1 MGGGKGRGISEGKGG
16 AGEGT
21 CRQASPGRRW
31 EGERL
36 GNGDH
41 WQNNVFGSFT
51 PLSFILFMKTSSKQL
66 AVSKIKVHLLEFLA
80 ISDAGL
86 ALALFHSLFAHLL
99 AYLAKGI
106 NRQLNAHL
114 RVGFSNTL
122 LQALS

>member
-1 MGGGKGRGISEGKGG
+1 
-16 AGEGT
+16 
-21 CRQASPGRRW
+21 
-31 EGERL
+31 
-36 GNGDH
+36 
-41 WQNNVFGSFT
+41 
-51 PLSFILFMKTSSKQL
+51 MKTSSKQL

-86 ALALFHSLFAHLL
+86 ALAFHSFAHLL
-99 AYLAKGI
+99 AHLAKGI